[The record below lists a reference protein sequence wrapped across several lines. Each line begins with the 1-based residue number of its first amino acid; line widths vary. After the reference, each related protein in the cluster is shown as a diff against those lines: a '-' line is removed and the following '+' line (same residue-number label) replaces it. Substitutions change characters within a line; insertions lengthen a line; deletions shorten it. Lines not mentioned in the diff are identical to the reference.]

1 MCLAVPAKVL
11 SIQGQEAEVDI
22 GGVRRRISI
31 VLTPDVH
38 DGDYVLIHT
47 GFAINV
53 VDEQEAQETLKLFA
67 EIEAVSEPTSE
78 GPGDEI
84 R

>member
-1 MCLAVPAKVL
+1 MCLAVPAQVL
-11 SIQGQEAEVDI
+11 SVEGQEAEVDI

-31 VLTPDVH
+31 VLTPEVR

-53 VDEQEAQETLKLFA
+53 VDEQEAQETLRLFA
-67 EIEAVSEPTSE
+67 EIGAFNGSSSE
-78 GPGDEI
+78 GPGDEVH
-84 R
+84 

>member
-1 MCLAVPAKVL
+1 MCLAVPARVL

-31 VLTPDVH
+31 VLTPDVR

-67 EIEAVSEPTSE
+67 EIGAMNEPTSE
-78 GPGDEI
+78 GPGDEVH
-84 R
+84 

>member
-11 SIQGQEAEVDI
+11 SVEGQEAEVDI

-31 VLTPDVH
+31 VLTPEVRN
-38 DGDYVLIHT
+38 GDYVLIHT

-53 VDEQEAQETLKLFA
+53 VDEQEAQETLRLFA
-67 EIEAVSEPTSE
+67 EIEALNGSSSER
-78 GPGDEI
+78 PGDEVH
-84 R
+84 

>member
-31 VLTPDVH
+31 VLTPDVR

-53 VDEQEAQETLKLFA
+53 LDEQEAQETLKLFA
-67 EIEAVSEPTSE
+67 EIEALNEPASE
-78 GPGDEI
+78 GPGDEVH
-84 R
+84 